1 MKYKTKVVAF
11 RMTEHD
17 HKLLKAYCEALNY
30 KTMTDGLNS
39 LLTYGVLHDVGIKQM
54 KKDEAKAKRQAKK
67 EAQNGVQS

>member
-17 HKLLKAYCEALNY
+17 HRLLKHYCEALGY

-39 LLTYGVLHDVGIKQM
+39 LLTYGVLHDVGVKQM
-54 KKDEAKAKRQAKK
+54 KKAEAKAKRQAKK